1 MAPGRRSE
9 IYRLA
14 VGLAAAALFTATFS
28 LLAGV
33 AVDGWV
39 IATLAAGGL
48 LALRFPLH
56 VSLSEKIS
64 VAAAVFFAA
73 VLLLPVAQAA
83 ALVAAISGVDIAIA
97 ATRSSR
103 IVKARSGS
111 RASGGGPRASGRRRY
126 SRRRNQPRAGRVC
139 GDRRR
144 GRLLCHQPRPRRDRR
159 RVRHV
164 AQPPRDHAHDAEG
177 RPRPVRDPVPDRRHR
192 GVCSGPVAVV
202 AGSHSGTS
210 CPGLPLVAPA
220 HRDPPRRDAGDGAH
234 GRRGRPS

>member
-1 MAPGRRSE
+1 LAPGRRSE

-64 VAAAVFFAA
+64 VVTAVFFAA
-73 VLLLPVAQAA
+73 VLLLPVVQAA

-97 ATRSSR
+97 ATRR
-103 IVKARSGS
+103 VVANRFRSFSTPPSCISQPGR
-111 RASGGGPRASGRRRY
+111 RASCFWPQAL
-126 SRRRNQPRAGRVC
+126 QPAAESTAGRT
-139 GDRRR
+139 
-144 GRLLCHQPRPRRDRR
+144 RLR
-159 RVRHV
+159 
-164 AQPPRDHAHDAEG
+164 
-177 RPRPVRDPVPDRRHR
+177 
-192 GVCSGPVAVV
+192 
-202 AGSHSGTS
+202 
-210 CPGLPLVAPA
+210 
-220 HRDPPRRDAGDGAH
+220 
-234 GRRGRPS
+234 